1 MSQLTLA
8 AAGARTDDL
17 RAVAARQRR
26 AVPATPAVTEAAAIT
41 IRRAT
46 AADRPVLERLAALDS
61 ARVPAGDVLIGET
74 AGEPVAAVAIADGT
88 VVADPFRPTADL
100 VAVVAARA
108 AMLRGAVPARPRR
121 GVRRP
126 AFAA

>member
-8 AAGARTDDL
+8 AA
-17 RAVAARQRR
+17 AARM
-26 AVPATPAVTEAAAIT
+26 TTS
-41 IRRAT
+41 AT
-46 AADRPVLERLAALDS
+46 AAQRRPVAPAGPGAGRDHHPPRHRRRPPVLERLAALDS
-61 ARVPAGDVLIGET
+61 TRVPAGDVLIGET

-108 AMLRGAVPARPRR
+108 ATLRGAVPARRRR

>member
-8 AAGARTDDL
+8 AAAPAPTTSAPSPHGSAAPSRHAGRHGGGRDHHPPRDRRRPPRARAP
-17 RAVAARQRR
+17 RRARQR
-26 AVPATPAVTEAAAIT
+26 P
-41 IRRAT
+41 
-46 AADRPVLERLAALDS
+46 
-61 ARVPAGDVLIGET
+61 VPAGDVLIGET

-108 AMLRGAVPARPRR
+108 AMLRGAVPARRRR